1 MTTIDQLLSRARLQQ
16 QPAVPPDTVPYEDC
30 AYPALTPDGFALWDD
45 DTETAD
51 DTAMTNLNTLCE
63 AAVTHS
69 TASLEDFVTDQLP
82 APRGAWVLGCV
93 LQLADAEEGA
103 RFWWQYAA
111 GAGDD
116 AASYCLY
123 LHHRALGETYA
134 ADFWREQTSIDTE
147 TDPETVTLPGAT
159 APADNLR
166 LDRSTPT
173 VLRLLNRLTP
183 PGDRPRSETVTAVLD
198 YVPAAVTA
206 GYARHPDREIPLP
219 GQDFA
224 THIAIILA
232 TTSHAPAASERPQR
246 PNPAPRAL
254 PNRSGHARSSDSRV
268 QDAVRG
274 GHR

>member
-16 QPAVPPDTVPYEDC
+16 QPAVPPDTVPYEDW
-30 AYPALTPDGFALWDD
+30 AYPALTADGFPLWDD
-45 DTETAD
+45 AGAETAD

-63 AAVTHS
+63 AAVNHS

-147 TDPETVTLPGAT
+147 TDPETVSLPGAT
-159 APADNLR
+159 APADSLR

-183 PGDRPRSETVTAVLD
+183 PGRPRSETVTAVLD
-198 YVPAAVTA
+198 YVPTAVTA

-232 TTSHAPAASERPQR
+232 TTSHAPAAGEHTQGPK
-246 PNPAPRAL
+246 PAPKAL
-254 PNRSGHARSSDSRV
+254 PNRSGHARGSDSRV